1 MFYTNLHTVQE
12 TQMGNET
19 VAEEIICD
27 MLHDIVDS
35 FVVHL
40 QQVHKVEAK
49 LCMKEWASFMY
60 HASVP

>member
-49 LCMKEWASFMY
+49 LCMKE
-60 HASVP
+60 